1 MSDDELPNGTNNNE
15 GIEQKTPKSEETEE
29 KVETPVSA
37 LEQIK
42 ATSSESSESP
52 NKSPTKAPTPT
63 PPTPTPPQPPAP
75 EVSKSSSFSIANL
88 TNKKEKKPN
97 LAEQLRN
104 SFSNTNPKSTK
115 PTTEMTKQLETKSNI
130 TQMIKDQKPKS
141 EDPEGLLYFKTVPY
155 CFVDKSK
162 KNQNENSNNSDSP
175 VKAPFRKPEQ
185 SQLPGAPPTPPL
197 GQQRPTAPPRPI
209 HRPRKFTYHQSNSWN
224 FI

>member
-1 MSDDELPNGTNNNE
+1 MSDEELPNGTNNNE
-15 GIEQKTPKSEETEE
+15 QVEQKAPKSEETEQ
-29 KVETPVSA
+29 KVETPASA

-63 PPTPTPPQPPAP
+63 PPPAPPTPVVP

-104 SFSNTNPKSTK
+104 SFSNTNPKSSK
-115 PTTEMTKQLETKSNI
+115 QTTEMTKQLETKSNI

-141 EDPEGLLYFKTVPY
+141 EDYEGWKYF
-155 CFVDKSK
+155 
-162 KNQNENSNNSDSP
+162 
-175 VKAPFRKPEQ
+175 
-185 SQLPGAPPTPPL
+185 
-197 GQQRPTAPPRPI
+197 
-209 HRPRKFTYHQSNSWN
+209 
-224 FI
+224 